1 MNRYIKYRITSIDDP
16 FLERAHRIYTQS
28 FPPHEQ
34 RTLQGLAHSLE
45 NPDFKYEAFLDP
57 QEHIVAI
64 RNTWHTP
71 DFSYLE
77 HFAVSPGSRSGGIG
91 KYLLDDLAQESPR
104 QIILEIDPVI
114 DEISRRR
121 LHFYLRNGFV
131 ANEQYDYI
139 HPPYKTGDKPY
150 PLLLMSSGAPLSEPL
165 YHLFTDYHHHVVVP
179 ALPEQP

>member
-1 MNRYIKYRITSIDDP
+1 MSSAPCRGWPIPLRIPISNTRHSLTRKNTSSPSATRGIRRTSPTLNTLP
-16 FLERAHRIYTQS
+16 FL
-28 FPPHEQ
+28 PV
-34 RTLQGLAHSLE
+34 
-45 NPDFKYEAFLDP
+45 
-57 QEHIVAI
+57 QE
-64 RNTWHTP
+64 
-71 DFSYLE
+71 
-77 HFAVSPGSRSGGIG
+77 
-91 KYLLDDLAQESPR
+91 YLLDDLAQESPR